1 MAQRRS
7 SETSVPGSHPFPQ
20 KSKEG
25 EIITGGEIREDSL
38 EKGAFGLG
46 LEEDKSE
53 NKENRRT
60 ASQEGVIA
68 GAKG

>member
-1 MAQRRS
+1 MAQRRR
-7 SETSVPGSHPFPQ
+7 SETSVPASHPFPRR
-20 KSKEG
+20 SKEG

-53 NKENRRT
+53 NKESRRK
-60 ASQEGVIA
+60 ASQEES
-68 GAKG
+68 